1 MNAVLQVQK
10 LSKSF
15 SGVQAL
21 ENLDVEVRQGEVLG
35 LVGPNGSGKT
45 TLFNCVTGFTRP
57 TAGGILWQGWDI
69 TRLAPD
75 QIARL
80 GIVRTFQQ
88 KMVFPRA
95 TVRENLEMAGHG
107 RRRDGSNHAFNGC
120 SDLLEF
126 LDLSQM
132 EENLAREIPFGSAR
146 KLGLGLALAACP
158 QLLLL
163 DEPAAGLN
171 QDESR
176 ELGELIGKI
185 TDLGIT
191 VWVIE
196 HDMPLLMSICQRVVV
211 LDAGQKIA
219 EGKPAEIARD
229 PAVISVYLGEKFARG
244 SEA

>member
-1 MNAVLQVQK
+1 MAPVLKVEQ

-21 ENLDVEVRQGEVLG
+21 EDLDVEVQEGEILG

-45 TLFNCVTGFTRP
+45 TLFNCVTGFVQP
-57 TAGGILWQGWDI
+57 TAGGIFWQGSDI

-80 GIVRTFQQ
+80 GVVRTFQQ

-95 TVRENLEMAGHG
+95 TVQENLAMAWHCRRGSATG
-107 RRRDGSNHAFNGC
+107 RTFKACD
-120 SDLLEF
+120 DILQF
-126 LDLSQM
+126 LGLAQM
-132 EENLAREIPFGSAR
+132 EEKLATDIPFGSAR
-146 KLGLGLALAACP
+146 KLGLGLALAANP

-163 DEPAAGLN
+163 DEPAAGLD

-176 ELGELIGKI
+176 DLGNLIRKI
-185 TDLGIT
+185 TNLGIT

-196 HDMPLLMSICQRVVV
+196 HDVLLVMSICERIIV
-211 LDAGQKIA
+211 LDAGHKIA
-219 EGKPAEIARD
+219 EGKPAEVANNPD
-229 PAVISVYLGEKFARG
+229 VISVYLGEKFAR
-244 SEA
+244 SMSA